1 MILFQLRCGKD
12 HHFEAWFRD
21 NAAYDDQAA
30 AGVITCPQCGDA
42 HVEKAI
48 MAPRLNK
55 KAGAAL
61 DVAETVREAK
71 RLLGEMRRE
80 IEAKCDY
87 VGDRFS
93 EEARKIHYGETAAR
107 PIYGE
112 ATGEQARDLA
122 EEGVAFAQIPWINS
136 EN

>member
-12 HHFEAWFRD
+12 HHFDAWFRD
-21 NAAYDDQAA
+21 NAAFDDQAA
-30 AGVITCPQCGDA
+30 AGAIACPQCGDA
-42 HVEKAI
+42 RVEKAI

-61 DVAETVREAK
+61 DAEAVAREA
-71 RLLGEMRRE
+71 RRVLGEMRRE
-80 IEAKCDY
+80 IESKCDY
-87 VGDRFS
+87 VGERFP
-93 EEARKIHYGETAAR
+93 EEARKIHYGEVDPR

-112 ATGEQARDLA
+112 ATGEEARDLA
-122 EEGVAFAQIPWINS
+122 EEGVAFASLPWIAG